1 MRRGNING
9 VWQIVAH
16 PKAEPLTVDEV
27 MDHCRIPDADDKTTA
42 REKVYL
48 RSLIRASRELTEG
61 LCGISIMPQQWKLVL
76 DQFPDNYDQEIC
88 LPRSPVTGVDSF
100 KYRDIDDKQQT
111 LAATDYQ
118 LDSVALPA
126 RVRPAWNKYWP
137 ATSSNDLAA
146 IEIAYSA
153 GYTTA
158 EAMAR
163 ENVPEQLRLAM
174 LLLIGHWYEH
184 RETAILG
191 SVPREIPLAYGT
203 LINEHRVPNAD
214 WNRIEG
220 GVFYGTW
227 IQR

>member
-1 MRRGNING
+1 MIRRTANG
-9 VWQIVAH
+9 YWTIITR
-16 PKAEPLTVDEV
+16 PKAEPLTVDEA
-27 MDHCRIPDADDKTTA
+27 MDHCRVTTLDDKETA
-42 REKVYL
+42 REKVYF
-48 RSLIRASRELTEG
+48 RSLIRAARELTEG

-76 DQFPDNYDQEIC
+76 DQFPDNRDQEIC
-88 LPRSPVTGVDSF
+88 LPRSPVTGIDTL
-100 KYRDIDDKQQT
+100 KYRDLNDQQQT
-111 LAATDYQ
+111 LAADGYQ
-118 LDSVALPA
+118 LDGNALPA
-126 RVRPAWNKYWP
+126 RLRPAWNKYWP

-146 IEIAYSA
+146 IEIAYST

-158 EAMAR
+158 TEMAR
-163 ENVPEQLRLAM
+163 EKVPEQLRMAM

-203 LINEHRVPNAD
+203 LINEHRVGNAD

-220 GVFYGTW
+220 GIFYGTW